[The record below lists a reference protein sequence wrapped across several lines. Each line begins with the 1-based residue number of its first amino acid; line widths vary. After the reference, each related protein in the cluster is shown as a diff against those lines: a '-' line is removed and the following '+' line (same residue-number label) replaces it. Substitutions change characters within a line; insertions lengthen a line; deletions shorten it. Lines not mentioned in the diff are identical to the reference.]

1 MQGLGEVPSNGFKV
15 FFSNKLIVFFM
26 NGKTALVIFADAGF
40 QSLITQNQK
49 YMSGKPEI
57 IVCHVF

>member
-1 MQGLGEVPSNGFKV
+1 
-15 FFSNKLIVFFM
+15 M

-57 IVCHVF
+57 IVRHIF